1 MVISAFV
8 MFRNTEIDMYKILV
22 FLKELFKMKELL
34 RDMRQ
39 AISLKNNHA

>member
-22 FLKELFKMKELL
+22 FLKELFKMRELL
-34 RDMRQ
+34 ET
-39 AISLKNNHA
+39 